1 MQQDRLCILVN
12 LADPILGLIA
22 WRHPLIT
29 LGIELNLDFN
39 LQPAAAPVFY
49 TTGG

>member
-1 MQQDRLCILVN
+1 MQQDHRCTLVN

-22 WRHPLIT
+22 RYHPLIT

-39 LQPAAAPVFY
+39 LQLAAAPVFD
-49 TTGG
+49 TGG